1 MSIEANLASI
11 AKSLETIAAVMSTRG
26 ASSQQV
32 VKAEIVAAP
41 IASQPLPNVQH
52 VTAPTSAVTLPVTL
66 PMVTTLN
73 TTTVTKSTTDVVFA
87 DHNSFVAFVMDAYK
101 ALGPIKG
108 AKIQEVL
115 TAVGVKNINDVKP
128 EMYAQIK
135 AGVEAL
141 AV

>member
-41 IASQPLPNVQH
+41 IASQPLPNVQP
-52 VTAPTSAVTLPVTL
+52 APTPVAPVMAT
-66 PMVTTLN
+66 PVVN
-73 TTTVTKSTTDVVFA
+73 PVAAPVAPVQASPSNVVFA

-115 TAVGVKNINDVKP
+115 TAVGMKNINDVKP

>member
-1 MSIEANLASI
+1 MTIEANLASI
-11 AKSLETIAAVMSTRG
+11 AKSLETIAAAMSQRPV
-26 ASSQQV
+26 SVQQA
-32 VKAEIVAAP
+32 VKNEIVTAP
-41 IASQPLPNVQH
+41 IASQPLPNVQP
-52 VTAPTSAVTLPVTL
+52 APTPVA
-66 PMVTTLN
+66 PVMVTPVVN
-73 TTTVTKSTTDVVFA
+73 PVAVPVAPVQASPSNVVFA
-87 DHNSFVAFVMDAYK
+87 DHNAFVAFVMDAYK